1 YQTEVWLLLVYFP
14 AIDDIR
20 ILKCQNYLF
29 VGYVDDSDDGFFY
42 CPKCNVRFDGVFDN
56 DVDDVIDVYILRF
69 RRKKSAAIKAEPN
82 SQPCSEYDAWSKF
95 VNNLLEDETQ
105 QNDDIHIIEQ
115 NIDGTSVSHPS
126 DFGSSKHKTSKYYHN
141 HNQIRMRHLMGLQ
154 MMIELQC
161 KALVKEFKVTPLI
174 CGLVGPIWLRF
185 ISKTGVFDDDRAY
198 TVMHNSEMQKEG
210 EPEDYTIRGKYREE
224 PHNMFG
230 QRFVMIWL
238 RYLKNRIPL
247 ACTIAVSYLA
257 CHIARKP
264 SYHQT

>member
-1 YQTEVWLLLVYFP
+1 
-14 AIDDIR
+14 
-20 ILKCQNYLF
+20 
-29 VGYVDDSDDGFFY
+29 
-42 CPKCNVRFDGVFDN
+42 
-56 DVDDVIDVYILRF
+56 
-69 RRKKSAAIKAEPN
+69 
-82 SQPCSEYDAWSKF
+82 
-95 VNNLLEDETQ
+95 
-105 QNDDIHIIEQ
+105 
-115 NIDGTSVSHPS
+115 
-126 DFGSSKHKTSKYYHN
+126 
-141 HNQIRMRHLMGLQ
+141 MRHLMGLQ